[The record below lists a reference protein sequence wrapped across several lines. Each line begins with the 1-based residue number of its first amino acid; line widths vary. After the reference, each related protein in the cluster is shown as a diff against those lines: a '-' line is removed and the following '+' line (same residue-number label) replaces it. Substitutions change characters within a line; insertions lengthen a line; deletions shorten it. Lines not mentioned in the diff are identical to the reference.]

1 MQHVRKLKENV
12 QLDQGKHRATH
23 HMNGRLFPFVTR
35 NPERVKFKDPFNEI
49 VGLIVRYSLGME
61 LVIDD
66 VEGEYLKNIK
76 TDILIDENILDS
88 DIRELFSFNFSEIST
103 PEMLKY
109 FPVPNIKNKE
119 TVGKIRLAKYIV
131 ELLELKENEAWINYV
146 SQSSRELSLYDEVVN
161 KNLPKLAADKK
172 ENTEKYVF
180 FDQENYLEYFNKDL
194 SALMKEQSFF
204 MENIGFLISY
214 YFFYYIIQQTVQ
226 IDQTDRKMLDLWY
239 AFDKEKLSKGRNAAR
254 AGYQLVLEKSRE
266 LLVNQ
271 DMIDYLNTLTGQ
283 PEDFKS
289 LEAIYQDE
297 ELKQATLKRL
307 SVFNHEFAKVLDKE
321 ADYEPVED
329 FTLQVRQLK
338 DYLDEAM
345 DNATRSRYSRSF
357 REFSGL
363 GFIRARGRLGYVLNA
378 SQELVLMFVG
388 VIVGQNNKMLLDDF
402 FNALDVRGIKFDTQ
416 SRREVVNY
424 FEQINILEKLSDSGD
439 AQYVKSIL

>member
-1 MQHVRKLKENV
+1 MRYVRKLEEDV
-12 QLDQGKHRATH
+12 QLNQGKHRATH

-61 LVIDD
+61 LVIED

-76 TDILIDENILDS
+76 QDIVIDADILDS
-88 DIRELFSFNFSEIST
+88 EIRELFSFNFSEIST

-109 FPVPNIKNKE
+109 FPVPSIKNKE

-131 ELLELKENEAWINYV
+131 ELFNLKENEAWISYV
-146 SQSSRELSLYDEVVN
+146 SQSSHELSLYDEVVN
-161 KNLPKLAADKK
+161 DNLPKLAAEKK
-172 ENTEKYVF
+172 ENAEKYIF

-204 MENIGFLISY
+204 MENIGILISY
-214 YFFYYIIQQTVQ
+214 YFFYYTIQQSVQ
-226 IDQTDRKMLDLWY
+226 IDQIDRKMLDLWF

-289 LEAIYQDE
+289 LETIYQNKK
-297 ELKQATLKRL
+297 LRQRTLQRL
-307 SVFNHEFAKVLDKE
+307 VVFNHSFAKVLGKGVNYQ
-321 ADYEPVED
+321 ATED
-329 FTLQVRQLK
+329 FTQQVRQLK

-345 DNATRSRYSRSF
+345 DNATLSRYSRSF

-388 VIVGQNNKMLLDDF
+388 VIVGQNSKMLLDEF
-402 FNALDVRGIKFDTQ
+402 FNELEARGIKLDTQ
-416 SRREVVNY
+416 SRREVVSY

>member
-1 MQHVRKLKENV
+1 MRYVRKLEEDV
-12 QLDQGKHRATH
+12 QFDQGKHRATH
-23 HMNGRLFPFVTR
+23 HMNGRIFPFVTR

-49 VGLIVRYSLGME
+49 IGLVVRHSLGME
-61 LVIDD
+61 LIIDD
-66 VEGEYLKNIK
+66 VEGEYLENIK
-76 TDILIDENILDS
+76 KKLVIDEDILDS
-88 DIRELFSFNFSEIST
+88 EIRELFSFNFSEIST

-131 ELLELKENEAWINYV
+131 ELFKLKENEAWLTYI

-161 KNLPKLAADKK
+161 DNLPRLAAEKK
-172 ENTEKYVF
+172 ENIEKYIF
-180 FDQENYLEYFNKDL
+180 FDQENYLKHFNQDL

-204 MENIGFLISY
+204 MENISFLISY
-214 YFFYYIIQQTVQ
+214 YFFYYIIQQSVQ
-226 IDQTDRKMLDLWY
+226 IDQTDRKMLDLWF
-239 AFDKEKLSKGRNAAR
+239 AFDKEKLSKGRKAAR

-266 LLVNQ
+266 LLINQ

-283 PEDFKS
+283 PENFKS

-297 ELKQATLKRL
+297 KLKRVTLKRL
-307 SVFNHEFAKVLDKE
+307 VVFNHSFAKILGKE
-321 ADYEPVED
+321 AAYQATEE
-329 FTLQVRQLK
+329 FYQQVRQLK

-345 DNATRSRYSRSF
+345 DNATLSRYSRSF

-402 FNALDVRGIKFDTQ
+402 FNELEVRGIKFDIQ
-416 SRREVVNY
+416 SRREVVSY